1 MNLIYEPSS
10 SSALMFMIF
19 HLQIHQGDRL
29 SARVC
34 HACISYLNSWQSFK
48 NRCYAAQKKQRGM
61 LDMFLAKERARLK
74 NVSQQQQ
81 TQPQAPAVVAA
92 NAQRQMEQYRQQLE
106 QQRILKDALSQP
118 SGSSAYKNAQNNASV
133 DVVCVI
139 CNLFPFEYCSYAP
152 MFRSQSFIKS
162 EPADDIQ
169 NDAEIEDDE
178 DMDPS
183 QFLARENEDD
193 ETGNEED
200 GGPPILTSL
209 GLTHINHVNPYS
221 FLVSLLSYLSEQ
233 TVAFRDSNL

>member
-1 MNLIYEPSS
+1 MSGYKTFFFL
-10 SSALMFMIF
+10 L
-19 HLQIHQGDRL
+19 LQVHQGDRL

-61 LDMFLAKERARLK
+61 LDLFLAKERARLK
-74 NVSQQQQ
+74 NANQQHN
-81 TQPQAPAVVAA
+81 QAPAVVAA

-118 SGSSAYKNAQNNASV
+118 SGSSGYKNTQNNSV
-133 DVVCVI
+133 SMDVVCNDDPLFFTV
-139 CNLFPFEYCSYAP
+139 CPTNFFFPFSL
-152 MFRSQSFIKS
+152 QSFIKS

-169 NDAEIEDDE
+169 NDAEVEDDDE
-178 DMDPS
+178 MDPS
-183 QFLARENEDD
+183 QFLARDNDDD
-193 ETGNEED
+193 EPANEEEG

-221 FLVSLLSYLSEQ
+221 FLVSKNIVEFY
-233 TVAFRDSNL
+233 